1 MHMVFARIC
10 QNSIDFE
17 ATFFHQNW
25 VIKRVRNSILHWKL
39 QVILTVLFSNPQNA
53 RAVSHLPGCL
63 WSRYIYH
70 QSNWGLLIGGVD
82 GSIKIQLVFGCISI
96 FDNDPKSYSY
106 WKLSYSIAIVR
117 GPPYSQIRGVSN
129 RDHKYPPMPSSLMI
143 LMSLGWVV
151 HGGWMLMKPLLFIY
165 HLLLQWFL
173 NQLVHMFYNDIV
185 LLVISM
191 FIN

>member
-117 GPPYSQIRGVSN
+117 GPPYSQIVWAFAWGFKSGSQIPSN
-129 RDHKYPPMPSSLMI
+129 AKFAHDTHVFGLGCAWWMNVDETFALHLSFTSSMI
-143 LMSLGWVV
+143 
-151 HGGWMLMKPLLFIY
+151 P
-165 HLLLQWFL
+165 
-173 NQLVHMFYNDIV
+173 
-185 LLVISM
+185 
-191 FIN
+191 

>member
-1 MHMVFARIC
+1 MHMAFARIC

-117 GPPYSQIRGVSN
+117 GPPVFP
-129 RDHKYPPMPSSLMI
+129 D
-143 LMSLGWVV
+143 SLGLCVGFQIGITNTLQCQVRSWYSCLWVGLCMV
-151 HGGWMLMKPLLFIY
+151 DECWWNLCSSFIIYFFNDSLINLYICSTMTLFY
-165 HLLLQWFL
+165 
-173 NQLVHMFYNDIV
+173 
-185 LLVISM
+185 
-191 FIN
+191 